1 MDVRL
6 PDGTVLNNVPEGT
19 TQTEIINRL
28 KAGGYDVVKM
38 GLEAPKGESGFL
50 PAAKATIQSTLG
62 GAALLGGK
70 LGLLSPE
77 EAQQKFEAREAEARR
92 IFAPT
97 ENWSDGAFTKFK
109 ELLGGSVPLM
119 VAPIAAAGAAA
130 ALPLTGPAAVAA
142 GLGAA
147 GLASATQ
154 FTMSNLSRQM
164 ETAKS
169 LDEASLGAAAVAA
182 APQALLDVFAFRAYP
197 LIKQLFTSV
206 GKEITEEAAQ
216 NLAKQGITNTVKD
229 YAVTTGK
236 TAGVEGLTESG
247 QSFLERLQAGLNI
260 ADPSARAEYLDSF
273 IGGAVLGGTLAPV
286 GRYIER
292 QRQVEEPL
300 APGQRP
306 GESLE
311 QTAQRLNFDIKQMT
325 APAEK
330 SPFLSSTE
338 LASMAAEENGYG
350 KLVQYAERIKQ
361 EPDSPEKQASLEAA
375 IELRKRVVSEAET
388 RQTPTDKPYPFA
400 EEPEKPIYLTGTGL
414 IDLVNT
420 KETPKDQLVSL
431 LEYISKTKKDPE
443 SPERDQSVEQAR
455 TLYNLLQEEAKSR
468 GFDLP
473 EAFTLRAT
481 DLRAAGIP
489 RTDPV
494 YDQVKDK
501 DLNNPDE
508 ADFVVKTLEAA
519 QKRATPDLY
528 DKLEGV
534 LDSIDRYLESRP
546 GSGFYAQRTYPQ
558 PSGEGVAVAG
568 RRAGQQP
575 PAEGLAPSERG
586 GVAPVTEPAEQ
597 PVSTTKVK
605 PAPLTEERKA
615 EIKALQEERKAKQ
628 EFAEK
633 IRAVGGQNL
642 RARRD
647 NPQLLASAKAGN
659 VTGITNALSR
669 SKNPIVAEVGRKGV
683 PAGVSVEI
691 DPEAGESYLGRD
703 KFTDQWI
710 INYAKNLIAL
720 RESLDNG
727 AEFKPFKLRKVNNE
741 FVEEQAT
748 EPQDISTW
756 LQFNRESLYV
766 PLDTSRAQQLK
777 DIKQKVDDE
786 FTRIGEDVVR
796 NNASA
801 VAVTPGVM
809 GGSYDPQSK
818 KIKLVDYFAKDEGVV
833 AHEVVH
839 AQVYEAV
846 ANPTKAQAPHVKRL
860 QKLFEDVKK
869 VAEEKDLEFYGVT
882 GIQEFIAEGLGN
894 PSFQFFL
901 NTIPYEKQSAWSKF
915 VQTIA
920 DLLGIKNSTALL
932 EVLTVYDQLTPA
944 KAVKKEKPAKK
955 SLAKVAPQVSEA
967 KFKELEAK
975 AAKPSE
981 AKPPEEKVRAPEL
994 QEKIDQLQG
1003 VLSKILAKYGLKD
1016 VKINLEEGM
1025 ADEGSYSGQLIKL
1038 ALDLDNPVRT
1048 LRHEAIHALKELG
1061 FFTPQQWKVLTDR
1074 AQKEWIEK
1082 YLKGQ
1087 KAVVDGKEM
1096 TRYDAYMQLYDGDM
1110 EAIVEESIADAFA
1123 DFSKTQP
1130 PAGMM
1135 RAILNRMQNLF
1146 KAIKQAMKVGG
1157 YDTAEDVFG
1166 AVEKGE
1172 LPAPPSTSVAKGAK
1186 PSLRKWYDEGTPRQQ
1201 DELDNLPKIN
1211 DFNGME
1217 FIPVKGLVDSAN
1229 SNYEDFELAPGVREV
1244 PLAAEFVEANKRLY
1258 AQKSKQEYISF
1269 LAQKISANQKIEPL
1283 IVALE
1288 PDGETWVVE
1297 GQHRVRALSQLG
1309 YKSFPARVVVSMEGD
1324 RKDYELPLLKRE
1336 EPKTDYKKVE
1346 GQLTLFSLRAPKK
1359 LVTQRIPEL
1368 QEAASK
1374 VAAGEMTP
1382 QEYGELA
1389 NSPKF
1394 LGTIAPF
1401 DFIPSPASD
1410 DDAETALDK
1419 AKIARWSR
1427 VAEIDKGFEVGL
1439 RLDIP
1444 AYQNHGVWINSI
1456 HQSGEPVKYAAV
1468 AAITNAEFPDAGNK
1482 ALRVAQGEA
1491 KSPFAVIKGNWK
1503 PVSLPQAVA
1512 QMKRAFQDPAWTQ
1525 VGYNPLRHSYFFDR
1539 STGNPVSTA
1548 DEVIQIGPL
1557 VLAKNAVI
1565 ESPETTLPSGE
1576 RKYKFS
1582 LRAPK
1587 TEQFKKWFDDSKI
1600 VDDKGEPLVVYHGT
1614 KRDFSAFRSKYPDA
1628 LLFFTTNPKFA
1639 SNWIVGFGPKGDLR
1653 EPPPG
1658 TDDEYKNIKKIES
1671 SLYSQYMKPP
1681 EDYDF
1686 DTQAGTDQFDADRAA
1701 LKQALKKATGFSS
1714 SAEFESN
1721 AGNRVMPLFLS
1732 IQNPFD
1738 ATKDFKVIESFLIR
1752 QGMQELVD
1760 RGYHKTGNWLVYE
1773 NKPVIDKLKQ
1783 LGYDGIWI
1791 SEDTNGPQETIAA
1804 FYPEQIKSAIGNVGA
1819 YGQRPITAE
1828 EAKNLG
1834 MTKAE
1839 AEEAQKAGD
1848 IRFSLRAPDTPQFKS
1863 FFGQSKI
1870 VNADGS
1876 PKLMYHGTARDI
1888 TEFRPK
1894 QAGAIFVTDNPKFAD
1909 MFASMSAEW
1918 MAKHADQFVTAEQY
1932 KEGKASAV
1940 KQIKKDYASDPKF
1953 RDLLLKSL
1961 DDEAGD
1967 YRQEALKIL
1976 GKQFKDMMPSGPNI
1990 MPVYIRAENP
2000 FDYENKDH
2008 INALKEVEA
2017 LLRYSDKSI
2026 SDYIGGVQNG
2036 YWEDIESKR
2045 IQDVIKSL
2053 GFDGFYTKEL
2063 DNKNLAVYSPNQIKS
2078 ATGNEGTFDFR
2089 SPDIRKSLRPLPTL
2103 SSDVTDRIKAT
2114 IVPRYRA
2121 GYVERILDAISPKQ
2135 FSKFRK
2141 EFINRYDI
2149 QAKFDREAAR
2159 QIKLMGGKE
2168 QLADAKAEPAALF
2181 ADLGGGL
2188 AAAAM
2193 GVNDRKG
2200 GIPVYVK
2207 KYVVEKDFL
2216 ELSTHNT
2223 KAAADAAAKKVP
2235 GAKVYEQGYTKV
2247 MDKAEGL
2254 LPIFQQLATYAKP
2267 KLGEPDAYSQYQFWA
2282 DVKRTSKYILNP
2294 GTGKYE
2300 EKLFTQDDIK
2310 RANQIEKAFPEFVEI
2325 QKKWIAYN
2333 NGLVD
2338 FMRDTG
2344 VVSEAGAKEMKKHG
2358 DYFPLYRHLGEDDI
2372 QGPRLFTSIANVQGP
2387 KAAKGS
2393 ESEVTDFFE
2402 TIVRNTQSAIQAGIK
2417 NIAARRA
2424 TDQAMRIGEVVK
2436 LNRPQSGP
2444 TVYRVLEDGKETY
2457 YQTRDPM
2464 FIESLKSLYQPD
2476 IPFIGL
2482 LSTPARIL
2490 RNLVTKDP
2498 AFQLANMMR
2507 DSLSAYVASGFK
2519 FTPIVA
2525 TLKQYAKAIADKSP
2539 EMREL
2544 RSAGVIGGYDYS
2556 QGVETSA
2563 RKLEAEIRKAA
2574 KARTTMEKLTSPAT
2588 SLWGALE
2595 KSSEASDSATRQEIY
2610 KKVLEQTGNEA
2621 EALYQALEIM
2631 NFNRKGRSPIIRI
2644 LTAAVPF
2651 MNARI
2656 QGLDVLY
2663 RSGMRP
2669 ISGDATEAE
2678 KKRMNTF
2685 WVRGM
2690 TLMALSGMYWLLTH
2704 DDEEYKAQEQETR
2717 DNYWLFPSAG
2727 VKIPIPFEI
2736 GVMFKVIPERILE
2749 YAFGS
2754 DTGKDFLKSME
2765 RQVVS
2770 TFAFNLIPQTFLP
2783 AYEVKTNYSFF
2794 TQRPVISP
2802 GMENI
2807 SPEYQVGPNTSKVS
2821 GAIGQALNISPIKLD
2836 YLIQGYTGTMG
2847 MYAVN
2852 LFDAFFSMNDEAP
2865 KASRRLE
2872 QMPVLR
2878 RFMVDPEARGSI
2890 SAYYD
2895 LKNSVDE
2902 VVRTSNFLQRSM
2914 DFENY
2919 GKYMQENVQMLA
2931 VKDYINDLE
2940 KTMKE
2945 YREMKNLVRISNMDA
2960 DSKRDTLSNIGK
2972 LEQQLTKNIQ
2982 TLKKQIAS
2990 Q

>member
-1 MDVRL
+1 MAL
-6 PDGTVLNNVPEGT
+6 YAELFDGT
-19 TQTEIINRL
+19 RL
-28 KAGGYDVVKM
+28 EFPDNTDPAVIDRVAREETAKRQ
-38 GLEAPKGESGFL
+38 PKGESGFL

-119 VAPIAAAGAAA
+119 VAPLAAAGAAA

-216 NLAKQGITNTVKD
+216 NLAKQGITNTIKD

-273 IGGAVLGGTLAPV
+273 IGGAVLGGALAPV

-292 QRQVEEPL
+292 QKQVEEPL

-375 IELRKRVVSEAET
+375 IELRKRVVSEAEA

-443 SPERDQSVEQAR
+443 SPERDQSIEQAR

-473 EAFTLRAT
+473 EAFTLRAA

-501 DLNNPDE
+501 DLNKPDE

-568 RRAGQQP
+568 RRAGEQP

-586 GVAPVTEPAEQ
+586 GVAPVTEPVEQ
-597 PVSTTKVK
+597 PVPTTKVK
-605 PAPLTEERKA
+605 PAPLKVAKPVPVPKPAPSTELIPTTVAPTAPVATTALSEQRALVPLNLSNMSLEQLEKAREDADTNNLKLDLAAIRKYLGEDAAKKYEGLSRRARESWWDKNATTELENESSVFRGVDETLIDEYIQAFNNFDTTSPKDLGRSIALLVRDIDKPNFIGSPSYVTLRNAVTYAKQQGWKEEEVTGAMRQRASEWAGADAKELFKNLFATTKKIANEPIVIDVEARVVEETTAPQIALLPQPDVATLEKHYGSKSNTAEFLQKVKNDVVLFATKGSNAVAAAIRSIIKKIHAGVLSVALIFNPGSINFPESYVVVPKVPAAATEVVETPSKQTVIELATVPDNVEGMSDAAKQAYETLIPSLKDKIGDKLIVIADKPGARVFVFKPDGTLVTQNKALFGAAKGDLYKGNVDVPANRVTPAGLFGLKLIDAAKGGSAKVTAGEYDFGKVFALNDPEAVITIMHSVWLKDADASRRKA
-615 EIKALQEERKAKQ
+615 ALANQNITDSRYSYGCINVDRDTYKFLLDNYESQMDGAKLFVVPDNQEQVK
-628 EFAEK
+628 EFLAGK
-633 IRAVGGQNL
+633 ISQNL
-642 RARRD
+642 GG
-647 NPQLLASAKAGN
+647 AKAGEGPDRL
-659 VTGITNALSR
+659 V
-669 SKNPIVAEVGRKGV
+669 
-683 PAGVSVEI
+683 
-691 DPEAGESYLGRD
+691 
-703 KFTDQWI
+703 
-710 INYAKNLIAL
+710 
-720 RESLDNG
+720 RES
-727 AEFKPFKLRKVNNE
+727 V
-741 FVEEQAT
+741 
-748 EPQDISTW
+748 
-756 LQFNRESLYV
+756 
-766 PLDTSRAQQLK
+766 
-777 DIKQKVDDE
+777 
-786 FTRIGEDVVR
+786 
-796 NNASA
+796 
-801 VAVTPGVM
+801 
-809 GGSYDPQSK
+809 
-818 KIKLVDYFAKDEGVV
+818 
-833 AHEVVH
+833 
-839 AQVYEAV
+839 
-846 ANPTKAQAPHVKRL
+846 
-860 QKLFEDVKK
+860 
-869 VAEEKDLEFYGVT
+869 
-882 GIQEFIAEGLGN
+882 
-894 PSFQFFL
+894 
-901 NTIPYEKQSAWSKF
+901 
-915 VQTIA
+915 
-920 DLLGIKNSTALL
+920 
-932 EVLTVYDQLTPA
+932 
-944 KAVKKEKPAKK
+944 KK

-967 KFKELEAK
+967 KFKQLEKQAK
-975 AAKPSE
+975 TAKEPEAKPSE
-981 AKPPEEKVRAPEL
+981 ARAPEL

-1146 KAIKQAMKVGG
+1146 KAIKQAMNVGG

-1172 LPAPPSTSVAKGAK
+1172 LPAPPSAPVAKGAK

-1201 DELDNLPKIN
+1201 DELDNLPEIN

-1217 FIPVKGLVDSAN
+1217 FIPVKGLVNSAN
-1229 SNYEDFELAPGVREV
+1229 STYEDFELAPGVREV
-1244 PLAAEFVEANKRLY
+1244 PLETEFVEANKRLY
-1258 AQKSKQEYISF
+1258 AQKSEQEYISS

-1288 PDGETWVVE
+1288 PDGETWVLE
-1297 GQHRVRALSQLG
+1297 GQHRIRALSQLG

-1346 GQLTLFSLRAPKK
+1346 GQLTLFSLRAPK
-1359 LVTQRIPEL
+1359 
-1368 QEAASK
+1368 
-1374 VAAGEMTP
+1374 
-1382 QEYGELA
+1382 
-1389 NSPKF
+1389 
-1394 LGTIAPF
+1394 
-1401 DFIPSPASD
+1401 
-1410 DDAETALDK
+1410 
-1419 AKIARWSR
+1419 
-1427 VAEIDKGFEVGL
+1427 
-1439 RLDIP
+1439 
-1444 AYQNHGVWINSI
+1444 
-1456 HQSGEPVKYAAV
+1456 
-1468 AAITNAEFPDAGNK
+1468 
-1482 ALRVAQGEA
+1482 
-1491 KSPFAVIKGNWK
+1491 
-1503 PVSLPQAVA
+1503 
-1512 QMKRAFQDPAWTQ
+1512 
-1525 VGYNPLRHSYFFDR
+1525 
-1539 STGNPVSTA
+1539 
-1548 DEVIQIGPL
+1548 
-1557 VLAKNAVI
+1557 
-1565 ESPETTLPSGE
+1565 
-1576 RKYKFS
+1576 
-1582 LRAPK
+1582 
-1587 TEQFKKWFDDSKI
+1587 TEQFKKWFGDSKI
-1600 VDDKGEPLVVYHGT
+1600 TDDNGEPLVVYHGT
-1614 KRDFSAFRSKYPDA
+1614 KADITAFDTDAEELRGTTTELDILSPMGSHFSKDPQVANNFAKQTGSAVYPVFLRILNPKVYKKEQDLRDELIQQSLNNRDVNDVLENPDA
-1628 LLFFTTNPKFA
+1628 YLNYA
-1639 SNWIVGFGPKGDLR
+1639 EGDL
-1653 EPPPG
+1653 
-1658 TDDEYKNIKKIES
+1658 K
-1671 SLYSQYMKPP
+1671 Q
-1681 EDYDF
+1681 
-1686 DTQAGTDQFDADRAA
+1686 DADPEVRYNLYDGDPKYRQIVNQAA
-1701 LKQALKKATGFSS
+1701 LNNLRDTADPEAVAGFLKDMAYAWK
-1714 SAEFESN
+1714 SA
-1721 AGNRVMPLFLS
+1721 
-1732 IQNPFD
+1732 NPSVD
-1738 ATKDFKVIESFLIR
+1738 GVI
-1752 QGMQELVD
+1752 
-1760 RGYHKTGNWLVYE
+1760 YE
-1773 NKPVIDKLKQ
+1773 NGAANEVRGAKSPTS
-1783 LGYDGIWI
+1783 Y
-1791 SEDTNGPQETIAA
+1791 IA
-1804 FYPEQIKSAIGNVGA
+1804 
-1819 YGQRPITAE
+1819 
-1828 EAKNLG
+1828 
-1834 MTKAE
+1834 
-1839 AEEAQKAGD
+1839 
-1848 IRFSLRAPDTPQFKS
+1848 
-1863 FFGQSKI
+1863 
-1870 VNADGS
+1870 
-1876 PKLMYHGTARDI
+1876 
-1888 TEFRPK
+1888 
-1894 QAGAIFVTDNPKFAD
+1894 FA
-1909 MFASMSAEW
+1909 
-1918 MAKHADQFVTAEQY
+1918 
-1932 KEGKASAV
+1932 
-1940 KQIKKDYASDPKF
+1940 
-1953 RDLLLKSL
+1953 
-1961 DDEAGD
+1961 
-1967 YRQEALKIL
+1967 
-1976 GKQFKDMMPSGPNI
+1976 
-1990 MPVYIRAENP
+1990 
-2000 FDYENKDH
+2000 
-2008 INALKEVEA
+2008 
-2017 LLRYSDKSI
+2017 
-2026 SDYIGGVQNG
+2026 
-2036 YWEDIESKR
+2036 
-2045 IQDVIKSL
+2045 
-2053 GFDGFYTKEL
+2053 
-2063 DNKNLAVYSPNQIKS
+2063 PNQIKS
-2078 ATGNEGTFDFR
+2078 TTGNYGEYGLE
-2089 SPDIRKSLRPLPTL
+2089 SADIRKSLRPLPTL
-2103 SSDVTDRIKAT
+2103 SSDVTDRVKAT

>member
-1 MDVRL
+1 
-6 PDGTVLNNVPEGT
+6 
-19 TQTEIINRL
+19 
-28 KAGGYDVVKM
+28 
-38 GLEAPKGESGFL
+38 
-50 PAAKATIQSTLG
+50 
-62 GAALLGGK
+62 
-70 LGLLSPE
+70 
-77 EAQQKFEAREAEARR
+77 
-92 IFAPT
+92 
-97 ENWSDGAFTKFK
+97 
-109 ELLGGSVPLM
+109 
-119 VAPIAAAGAAA
+119 
-130 ALPLTGPAAVAA
+130 
-142 GLGAA
+142 
-147 GLASATQ
+147 
-154 FTMSNLSRQM
+154 
-164 ETAKS
+164 
-169 LDEASLGAAAVAA
+169 
-182 APQALLDVFAFRAYP
+182 
-197 LIKQLFTSV
+197 
-206 GKEITEEAAQ
+206 
-216 NLAKQGITNTVKD
+216 
-229 YAVTTGK
+229 
-236 TAGVEGLTESG
+236 
-247 QSFLERLQAGLNI
+247 
-260 ADPSARAEYLDSF
+260 
-273 IGGAVLGGTLAPV
+273 
-286 GRYIER
+286 
-292 QRQVEEPL
+292 
-300 APGQRP
+300 
-306 GESLE
+306 
-311 QTAQRLNFDIKQMT
+311 
-325 APAEK
+325 
-330 SPFLSSTE
+330 
-338 LASMAAEENGYG
+338 
-350 KLVQYAERIKQ
+350 
-361 EPDSPEKQASLEAA
+361 
-375 IELRKRVVSEAET
+375 
-388 RQTPTDKPYPFA
+388 
-400 EEPEKPIYLTGTGL
+400 
-414 IDLVNT
+414 
-420 KETPKDQLVSL
+420 
-431 LEYISKTKKDPE
+431 
-443 SPERDQSVEQAR
+443 
-455 TLYNLLQEEAKSR
+455 
-468 GFDLP
+468 
-473 EAFTLRAT
+473 
-481 DLRAAGIP
+481 
-489 RTDPV
+489 
-494 YDQVKDK
+494 
-501 DLNNPDE
+501 
-508 ADFVVKTLEAA
+508 
-519 QKRATPDLY
+519 
-528 DKLEGV
+528 
-534 LDSIDRYLESRP
+534 
-546 GSGFYAQRTYPQ
+546 
-558 PSGEGVAVAG
+558 
-568 RRAGQQP
+568 
-575 PAEGLAPSERG
+575 
-586 GVAPVTEPAEQ
+586 VAPVTEPAEQ

-633 IRAVGGQNL
+633 IRAVGGENL

-659 VTGITNALSR
+659 VTGIANALSR

-703 KFTDQWI
+703 LFLDQWRS
-710 INYAKNLIAL
+710 NYAKNLLAL
-720 RESLDNG
+720 RDSLDNG
-727 AEFKPFKLRKVNNE
+727 AEFKPFTFKEVNNKI
-741 FVEEQAT
+741 VEVQET
-748 EPQDISTW
+748 EPRDISVW
-756 LQFNRESLYV
+756 LALNLKDLYV
-766 PLDTSRAQQLK
+766 RSYQTEAQQLK
-777 DIKQKVDDE
+777 EIKQKVDAE
-786 FTRIGEDVVR
+786 FDRIGEDVIK

-801 VAVTPGVM
+801 VIVTVGVP
-809 GGSYDPQSK
+809 GGSYDPKSK

-839 AQVYEAV
+839 AQVYEAI

-869 VAEEKDLEFYGVT
+869 IAEEKDLEFYGVT

-932 EVLTVYDQLTPA
+932 EVLTVYDQLTPPA
-944 KAVKKEKPAKK
+944 KAGKKEKPASLTVAKPAQPDFSNMSLEELEKAREDADKNNLQLDLAAIRKYLGEDAAKKYEGLSRRARENWWDKNATTELENESSVFRGVDEALIDEYIQAFNNFDTTSPKDLGRSIALLVRDIDKPNFIGSPSYVTLRNAVTYAKQQGWKEEEVTGAMRQRASEWAGADAKELFKNLFAEGKKPAKEGEKLAAEPKKLKGKK

-1146 KAIKQAMKVGG
+1146 KAIKQAMNVGG

-1172 LPAPPSTSVAKGAK
+1172 LLAPPSTSVAKGAK

-1427 VAEIDKGFEVGL
+1427 VAEIDKGSEVGL

-1503 PVSLPQAVA
+1503 PVSLLQAVA

-1894 QAGAIFVTDNPKFAD
+1894 QAGAIFVTDNPKFAET
-1909 MFASMSAEW
+1909 FASMSAEW
-1918 MAKHADQFVTAEQY
+1918 MAKHADQFVTAEQL
-1932 KEGKASAV
+1932 KEGKARAV
-1940 KQIKKDYASDPKF
+1940 EQIKKDYKADPKL
-1953 RDLLLKSL
+1953 RDKIIDGLDNEESL
-1961 DDEAGD
+1961 
-1967 YRQEALKIL
+1967 YRSDALEIL
-1976 GKQFKDMMPSGPNI
+1976 GKQFKDMLPSGPNI

-2008 INALKEVEA
+2008 INAIKEAEA
-2017 LLRYSDKSI
+2017 LLRYTPDSI
-2026 SDYIGGVQNG
+2026 SDKLGAVERGS
-2036 YWEDIESKR
+2036 WEAIESKS

-2053 GFDGFYTKEL
+2053 GFDGFYTKEVGQ
-2063 DNKNLAVYSPNQIKS
+2063 KNLAVYSPNQIKS

-2103 SSDVTDRIKAT
+2103 SSDVTDRVKAT
-2114 IVPRYRA
+2114 VVPRYRA

-2141 EFINRYDI
+2141 EFINRYDVL
-2149 QAKFDREAAR
+2149 ARFDREAAK

-2168 QLADAKAEPAALF
+2168 QLADAKAESAALF

-2188 AAAAM
+2188 AASAM

-2267 KLGEPDAYSQYQFWA
+2267 KPGEPDAYSQYQFWA

-2310 RANQIEKAFPEFVEI
+2310 RANQIEKAFPEFVNI

-2436 LNRPQSGP
+2436 LNRPQTGP

-2574 KARTTMEKLTSPAT
+2574 KARTTMEKIASPAT

-2669 ISGDATEAE
+2669 LSGDATEAE

-2749 YAFGS
+2749 YSFGS

-2783 AYEVKTNYSFF
+2783 YYEVKTNYSFF
-2794 TQRPVISP
+2794 TQRPIITP

-2807 SPEYQVGPNTSKVS
+2807 SPEYQVGPNTSKVA
-2821 GAIGQALNISPIKLD
+2821 GAMGQALNISPIKLD

-2847 MYAVN
+2847 MYVVN
-2852 LFDAFFSMNDEAP
+2852 LLDAFFDMNSEAP

-2982 TLKKQIAS
+2982 MLKKQIAS

>member
-1 MDVRL
+1 L
-6 PDGTVLNNVPEGT
+6 L
-19 TQTEIINRL
+19 
-28 KAGGYDVVKM
+28 
-38 GLEAPKGESGFL
+38 GE
-50 PAAKATIQSTLG
+50 
-62 GAALLGGK
+62 AALLGGK

-77 EAQQKFEAREAEARR
+77 EAQKKFEAREAEARR

-97 ENWSDGAFTKFK
+97 ESWSDGAFTKFK
-109 ELLGGSVPLM
+109 ELLGGSLPYM
-119 VAPIAAAGAAA
+119 AAPIAAAGAVAA
-130 ALPLTGPAAVAA
+130 APVTGPAAIAA

-147 GLASATQ
+147 GLTSAAQ
-154 FTMSNLSRQM
+154 FTGSNLARQL
-164 ETAKS
+164 ETGKS
-169 LDEASLGAAAVAA
+169 LDEASLGAAAAA
-182 APQALLDVFAFRAYP
+182 AVPQAALDVVAFRAVP
-197 LIKQLFTSV
+197 LIRQLFTSV

-216 NLAKQGITNTVKD
+216 NLAKQGITNTIKD

-292 QRQVEEPL
+292 QKQVEEPL

-325 APAEK
+325 AQPEK
-330 SPFLSSTE
+330 EGILTNTE
-338 LASMAAEENGYG
+338 LAEMAAQPNGYG
-350 KLVQYAERIKQ
+350 QL
-361 EPDSPEKQASLEAA
+361 
-375 IELRKRVVSEAET
+375 IEYRE
-388 RQTPTDKPYPFA
+388 
-400 EEPEKPIYLTGTGL
+400 
-414 IDLVNT
+414 
-420 KETPKDQLVSL
+420 QLKGMPS
-431 LEYISKTKKDPE
+431 
-443 SPERDQSVEQAR
+443 SPERTEAFNAIQAFTRELESRESVAAVQAR
-455 TLYNLLQEEAKSR
+455 APGITEEEYLAQRPGPAVAEVKEEPPQFKDANQL
-468 GFDLP
+468 FDLVRTSSGPREALVNLATYIDEIKLLPPTNERDQALNLTRRFYDFVQTEEMGRKIP
-473 EAFTLRAT
+473 ERAPFVI
-481 DLRAAGIP
+481 RAADLNASGI
-489 RTDPV
+489 TSNDPIF
-494 YDQVKDK
+494 QTLKNK

-508 ADFVVKTLEAA
+508 ADVVVRE
-519 QKRATPDLY
+519 
-528 DKLEGV
+528 
-534 LDSIDRYLESRP
+534 LESALKRDDITPGKKTKISDLLENIEGYLSTIP

-568 RRAGQQP
+568 RRAGEQP

-597 PVSTTKVK
+597 PVSTEKVK
-605 PAPLTEERKA
+605 PAPLATVKPAQPDFSNMSLEELEKAREDADKNNLQLDLAAIRKYLGEDAAKKYEGLSRRARESWWDKNATTELENESSVFRGVD
-615 EIKALQEERKAKQ
+615 EALIDEYIQAFNNFDTTSPKDLGRSVALLVRDIDKPNFIGSPSYVTLRNAVTYAKQ
-628 EFAEK
+628 QGWKEEEVTGAMRQRASEWAGADAKELFKNLFAE
-633 IRAVGGQNL
+633 
-642 RARRD
+642 
-647 NPQLLASAKAGN
+647 AK
-659 VTGITNALSR
+659 
-669 SKNPIVAEVGRKGV
+669 K
-683 PAGVSVEI
+683 
-691 DPEAGESYLGRD
+691 
-703 KFTDQWI
+703 
-710 INYAKNLIAL
+710 
-720 RESLDNG
+720 
-727 AEFKPFKLRKVNNE
+727 
-741 FVEEQAT
+741 
-748 EPQDISTW
+748 
-756 LQFNRESLYV
+756 
-766 PLDTSRAQQLK
+766 
-777 DIKQKVDDE
+777 
-786 FTRIGEDVVR
+786 
-796 NNASA
+796 
-801 VAVTPGVM
+801 
-809 GGSYDPQSK
+809 
-818 KIKLVDYFAKDEGVV
+818 
-833 AHEVVH
+833 
-839 AQVYEAV
+839 
-846 ANPTKAQAPHVKRL
+846 
-860 QKLFEDVKK
+860 
-869 VAEEKDLEFYGVT
+869 
-882 GIQEFIAEGLGN
+882 
-894 PSFQFFL
+894 
-901 NTIPYEKQSAWSKF
+901 
-915 VQTIA
+915 
-920 DLLGIKNSTALL
+920 
-932 EVLTVYDQLTPA
+932 PA
-944 KAVKKEKPAKK
+944 KEGEKLAAEPKKLKGKK

-1003 VLSKILAKYGLKD
+1003 VLNKILAKYGLKD
-1016 VKINLEEGM
+1016 VKVNLEEGM

-1074 AQKEWIEK
+1074 AQKEWIDR

-1096 TRYDAYMQLYDGDM
+1096 TRYDAYMKLYDGDM

-1123 DFSKTQP
+1123 DFTKAPP

-1135 RAILNRMQNLF
+1135 KAILNRMQNLF

-1172 LPAPPSTSVAKGAK
+1172 LPAPPSVAKA
-1186 PSLRKWYDEGTPRQQ
+1186 
-1201 DELDNLPKIN
+1201 
-1211 DFNGME
+1211 
-1217 FIPVKGLVDSAN
+1217 
-1229 SNYEDFELAPGVREV
+1229 AP
-1244 PLAAEFVEANKRLY
+1244 
-1258 AQKSKQEYISF
+1258 
-1269 LAQKISANQKIEPL
+1269 
-1283 IVALE
+1283 
-1288 PDGETWVVE
+1288 
-1297 GQHRVRALSQLG
+1297 
-1309 YKSFPARVVVSMEGD
+1309 
-1324 RKDYELPLLKRE
+1324 
-1336 EPKTDYKKVE
+1336 
-1346 GQLTLFSLRAPKK
+1346 
-1359 LVTQRIPEL
+1359 
-1368 QEAASK
+1368 
-1374 VAAGEMTP
+1374 
-1382 QEYGELA
+1382 
-1389 NSPKF
+1389 
-1394 LGTIAPF
+1394 
-1401 DFIPSPASD
+1401 
-1410 DDAETALDK
+1410 
-1419 AKIARWSR
+1419 
-1427 VAEIDKGFEVGL
+1427 
-1439 RLDIP
+1439 
-1444 AYQNHGVWINSI
+1444 
-1456 HQSGEPVKYAAV
+1456 
-1468 AAITNAEFPDAGNK
+1468 
-1482 ALRVAQGEA
+1482 
-1491 KSPFAVIKGNWK
+1491 
-1503 PVSLPQAVA
+1503 
-1512 QMKRAFQDPAWTQ
+1512 
-1525 VGYNPLRHSYFFDR
+1525 
-1539 STGNPVSTA
+1539 
-1548 DEVIQIGPL
+1548 
-1557 VLAKNAVI
+1557 
-1565 ESPETTLPSGE
+1565 
-1576 RKYKFS
+1576 
-1582 LRAPK
+1582 
-1587 TEQFKKWFDDSKI
+1587 
-1600 VDDKGEPLVVYHGT
+1600 
-1614 KRDFSAFRSKYPDA
+1614 
-1628 LLFFTTNPKFA
+1628 
-1639 SNWIVGFGPKGDLR
+1639 
-1653 EPPPG
+1653 
-1658 TDDEYKNIKKIES
+1658 
-1671 SLYSQYMKPP
+1671 
-1681 EDYDF
+1681 
-1686 DTQAGTDQFDADRAA
+1686 
-1701 LKQALKKATGFSS
+1701 
-1714 SAEFESN
+1714 
-1721 AGNRVMPLFLS
+1721 
-1732 IQNPFD
+1732 
-1738 ATKDFKVIESFLIR
+1738 
-1752 QGMQELVD
+1752 
-1760 RGYHKTGNWLVYE
+1760 
-1773 NKPVIDKLKQ
+1773 
-1783 LGYDGIWI
+1783 
-1791 SEDTNGPQETIAA
+1791 
-1804 FYPEQIKSAIGNVGA
+1804 
-1819 YGQRPITAE
+1819 AE
-1828 EAKNLG
+1828 EG
-1834 MTKAE
+1834 EKA
-1839 AEEAQKAGD
+1839 
-1848 IRFSLRAPDTPQFKS
+1848 SLRAPDTPQFKA

-1894 QAGAIFVTDNPKFAD
+1894 QAGAIFVTDNPKFAET
-1909 MFASMSAEW
+1909 FASMSAEW
-1918 MAKHADQFVTAEQY
+1918 MAKHAYQFVTAEQF
-1932 KEGKASAV
+1932 KEGKARAAE
-1940 KQIKKDYASDPKF
+1940 QIKKDYKADPKL
-1953 RDLLLKSL
+1953 RDKIIDGLDNEESL
-1961 DDEAGD
+1961 
-1967 YRQEALKIL
+1967 YRSDALEIL
-1976 GKQFKDMMPSGPNI
+1976 GKQFKDMLPSGPNI

-2008 INALKEVEA
+2008 INAIKEVEA
-2017 LLRYSDKSI
+2017 LLRYTPDSI
-2026 SDYIGGVQNG
+2026 SDKLGAVERGS
-2036 YWEDIESKR
+2036 WEAIESKS

-2053 GFDGFYTKEL
+2053 GFDGFYTKEVGQ
-2063 DNKNLAVYSPNQIKS
+2063 KNLAVYSPNQIKS

-2121 GYVERILDAISPKQ
+2121 GYVERILEAISPKQ

-2141 EFINRYDI
+2141 EFINRYDVL
-2149 QAKFDREAAR
+2149 ARFDREAAK

-2168 QLADAKAEPAALF
+2168 QLADARAESAALF

-2188 AAAAM
+2188 AASAM

-2282 DVKRTSKYILNP
+2282 DVKRTSKFILNP

-2417 NIAARRA
+2417 NVAARRA

-2436 LNRPQSGP
+2436 LDRPQSGP

-2574 KARTTMEKLTSPAT
+2574 KARTTMEKLVSPAT

-2669 ISGDATEAE
+2669 LSGDATEAE

-2690 TLMALSGMYWLLTH
+2690 MLMALSSMYWLLTH

-2754 DTGKDFLKSME
+2754 DTGKDFLKSMS
-2765 RQVVS
+2765 RQFMS
-2770 TFAFNLIPQTFLP
+2770 TFAFNPIPQTFLP
-2783 AYEVKTNYSFF
+2783 AVEVTTNYSFF

-2852 LFDAFFSMNDEAP
+2852 LFDAFFDMNSEAP
-2865 KASRRLE
+2865 KASKRLE

-2972 LEQQLTKNIQ
+2972 LEQQLTNNIQ
-2982 TLKKQIAS
+2982 MLKKQIAS

>member
-1 MDVRL
+1 
-6 PDGTVLNNVPEGT
+6 
-19 TQTEIINRL
+19 
-28 KAGGYDVVKM
+28 
-38 GLEAPKGESGFL
+38 
-50 PAAKATIQSTLG
+50 
-62 GAALLGGK
+62 
-70 LGLLSPE
+70 
-77 EAQQKFEAREAEARR
+77 
-92 IFAPT
+92 
-97 ENWSDGAFTKFK
+97 
-109 ELLGGSVPLM
+109 
-119 VAPIAAAGAAA
+119 
-130 ALPLTGPAAVAA
+130 
-142 GLGAA
+142 
-147 GLASATQ
+147 
-154 FTMSNLSRQM
+154 
-164 ETAKS
+164 
-169 LDEASLGAAAVAA
+169 
-182 APQALLDVFAFRAYP
+182 
-197 LIKQLFTSV
+197 
-206 GKEITEEAAQ
+206 
-216 NLAKQGITNTVKD
+216 
-229 YAVTTGK
+229 
-236 TAGVEGLTESG
+236 
-247 QSFLERLQAGLNI
+247 
-260 ADPSARAEYLDSF
+260 
-273 IGGAVLGGTLAPV
+273 
-286 GRYIER
+286 
-292 QRQVEEPL
+292 
-300 APGQRP
+300 
-306 GESLE
+306 
-311 QTAQRLNFDIKQMT
+311 
-325 APAEK
+325 
-330 SPFLSSTE
+330 
-338 LASMAAEENGYG
+338 
-350 KLVQYAERIKQ
+350 
-361 EPDSPEKQASLEAA
+361 
-375 IELRKRVVSEAET
+375 
-388 RQTPTDKPYPFA
+388 
-400 EEPEKPIYLTGTGL
+400 
-414 IDLVNT
+414 
-420 KETPKDQLVSL
+420 
-431 LEYISKTKKDPE
+431 
-443 SPERDQSVEQAR
+443 
-455 TLYNLLQEEAKSR
+455 
-468 GFDLP
+468 
-473 EAFTLRAT
+473 
-481 DLRAAGIP
+481 
-489 RTDPV
+489 
-494 YDQVKDK
+494 
-501 DLNNPDE
+501 
-508 ADFVVKTLEAA
+508 
-519 QKRATPDLY
+519 
-528 DKLEGV
+528 
-534 LDSIDRYLESRP
+534 
-546 GSGFYAQRTYPQ
+546 
-558 PSGEGVAVAG
+558 
-568 RRAGQQP
+568 
-575 PAEGLAPSERG
+575 
-586 GVAPVTEPAEQ
+586 
-597 PVSTTKVK
+597 
-605 PAPLTEERKA
+605 
-615 EIKALQEERKAKQ
+615 
-628 EFAEK
+628 
-633 IRAVGGQNL
+633 
-642 RARRD
+642 
-647 NPQLLASAKAGN
+647 
-659 VTGITNALSR
+659 
-669 SKNPIVAEVGRKGV
+669 
-683 PAGVSVEI
+683 
-691 DPEAGESYLGRD
+691 
-703 KFTDQWI
+703 
-710 INYAKNLIAL
+710 
-720 RESLDNG
+720 
-727 AEFKPFKLRKVNNE
+727 
-741 FVEEQAT
+741 
-748 EPQDISTW
+748 
-756 LQFNRESLYV
+756 
-766 PLDTSRAQQLK
+766 
-777 DIKQKVDDE
+777 
-786 FTRIGEDVVR
+786 
-796 NNASA
+796 
-801 VAVTPGVM
+801 
-809 GGSYDPQSK
+809 
-818 KIKLVDYFAKDEGVV
+818 
-833 AHEVVH
+833 
-839 AQVYEAV
+839 
-846 ANPTKAQAPHVKRL
+846 
-860 QKLFEDVKK
+860 
-869 VAEEKDLEFYGVT
+869 
-882 GIQEFIAEGLGN
+882 
-894 PSFQFFL
+894 
-901 NTIPYEKQSAWSKF
+901 
-915 VQTIA
+915 
-920 DLLGIKNSTALL
+920 
-932 EVLTVYDQLTPA
+932 
-944 KAVKKEKPAKK
+944 
-955 SLAKVAPQVSEA
+955 
-967 KFKELEAK
+967 
-975 AAKPSE
+975 
-981 AKPPEEKVRAPEL
+981 
-994 QEKIDQLQG
+994 
-1003 VLSKILAKYGLKD
+1003 
-1016 VKINLEEGM
+1016 
-1025 ADEGSYSGQLIKL
+1025 
-1038 ALDLDNPVRT
+1038 
-1048 LRHEAIHALKELG
+1048 
-1061 FFTPQQWKVLTDR
+1061 
-1074 AQKEWIEK
+1074 
-1082 YLKGQ
+1082 
-1087 KAVVDGKEM
+1087 
-1096 TRYDAYMQLYDGDM
+1096 
-1110 EAIVEESIADAFA
+1110 
-1123 DFSKTQP
+1123 
-1130 PAGMM
+1130 
-1135 RAILNRMQNLF
+1135 
-1146 KAIKQAMKVGG
+1146 
-1157 YDTAEDVFG
+1157 
-1166 AVEKGE
+1166 
-1172 LPAPPSTSVAKGAK
+1172 
-1186 PSLRKWYDEGTPRQQ
+1186 
-1201 DELDNLPKIN
+1201 
-1211 DFNGME
+1211 
-1217 FIPVKGLVDSAN
+1217 
-1229 SNYEDFELAPGVREV
+1229 
-1244 PLAAEFVEANKRLY
+1244 
-1258 AQKSKQEYISF
+1258 
-1269 LAQKISANQKIEPL
+1269 
-1283 IVALE
+1283 
-1288 PDGETWVVE
+1288 
-1297 GQHRVRALSQLG
+1297 
-1309 YKSFPARVVVSMEGD
+1309 MEGD

-1346 GQLTLFSLRAPKK
+1346 GQLTLFSLRAPK
-1359 LVTQRIPEL
+1359 
-1368 QEAASK
+1368 
-1374 VAAGEMTP
+1374 
-1382 QEYGELA
+1382 
-1389 NSPKF
+1389 
-1394 LGTIAPF
+1394 
-1401 DFIPSPASD
+1401 
-1410 DDAETALDK
+1410 
-1419 AKIARWSR
+1419 
-1427 VAEIDKGFEVGL
+1427 
-1439 RLDIP
+1439 
-1444 AYQNHGVWINSI
+1444 
-1456 HQSGEPVKYAAV
+1456 
-1468 AAITNAEFPDAGNK
+1468 
-1482 ALRVAQGEA
+1482 
-1491 KSPFAVIKGNWK
+1491 
-1503 PVSLPQAVA
+1503 
-1512 QMKRAFQDPAWTQ
+1512 
-1525 VGYNPLRHSYFFDR
+1525 
-1539 STGNPVSTA
+1539 
-1548 DEVIQIGPL
+1548 
-1557 VLAKNAVI
+1557 
-1565 ESPETTLPSGE
+1565 
-1576 RKYKFS
+1576 
-1582 LRAPK
+1582 
-1587 TEQFKKWFDDSKI
+1587 TEEFKKWFGDSKI
-1600 VDDKGEPLVVYHGT
+1600 TDDNGEPLVVYHGT

-1848 IRFSLRAPDTPQFKS
+1848 IRFSLRAPKTEEFKKW
-1863 FFGQSKI
+1863 FGDSKI
-1870 VNADGS
+1870 VDDKGE
-1876 PKLMYHGTARDI
+1876 PLVVYHGTKADI
-1888 TEFRPK
+1888 TAFDTDAEELRGTTTELDVLSPMGSHFSKDPQVANNFAK
-1894 QAGAIFVTDNPKFAD
+1894 QTGSAVYPVFLRILNPKVYKKEQDLRDELIQQSLNNQDVNDVLENPDAYLNYAEGDLKQDAD
-1909 MFASMSAEW
+1909 PEVRYNLY
-1918 MAKHADQFVTAEQY
+1918 D
-1932 KEGKASAV
+1932 G
-1940 KQIKKDYASDPKF
+1940 DPK
-1953 RDLLLKSL
+1953 
-1961 DDEAGD
+1961 
-1967 YRQEALKIL
+1967 YRQIVNQAALNNLRDTADPEAVAGFL
-1976 GKQFKDMMPSGPNI
+1976 KDMAYAWKSANPSVDGVI
-1990 MPVYIRAENP
+1990 
-2000 FDYENKDH
+2000 YENGAA
-2008 INALKEVEA
+2008 NEVRGA
-2017 LLRYSDKSI
+2017 KSPT
-2026 SDYIGGVQNG
+2026 SYIA
-2036 YWEDIESKR
+2036 
-2045 IQDVIKSL
+2045 
-2053 GFDGFYTKEL
+2053 F
-2063 DNKNLAVYSPNQIKS
+2063 APNQIKS
-2078 ATGNEGTFDFR
+2078 TTGNYGEYGLE
-2089 SPDIRKSLRPLPTL
+2089 SADIRKSLRPLPTL
-2103 SSDVTDRIKAT
+2103 SSDVTDRVKAT

>member
-1 MDVRL
+1 MSLEELEKAREDADKNNLQLDLAAIRKYLGEDAAKKYEGLSRRARESWWDQNATTELENESSVFRGVDEALIDEYIQAFNNFDTTSPKDLGRSIALLVRDIDKPNFIGSPSYVTL
-6 PDGTVLNNVPEGT
+6 RNAVSYAKQKGWKEEEVTGAMRQRASEW
-19 TQTEIINRL
+19 
-28 KAGGYDVVKM
+28 AGADAKE
-38 GLEAPKGESGFL
+38 LFKNLFAEAKK
-50 PAAKATIQSTLG
+50 PAAKGEKLAAEPKKLTGKERPTQ
-62 GAALLGGK
+62 AALKETKAAQPKPAKQRELPAKFREPKTTAEREENPDAILEFNGYTFLFNK
-70 LGLLSPE
+70 LSGVPEVLVKKEQDGIRMVVRNDGDKRSGVLYENSPE
-77 EAQQKFEAREAEARR
+77 WSKIDIPVSLRKALTQYSKAKNEAQLDSARDVVENAVNDINLDAAAKAAGPDVKFSVREVAAMVPE
-92 IFAPT
+92 
-97 ENWSDGAFTKFK
+97 TKFR
-109 ELLGGSVPLM
+109 EL
-119 VAPIAAAGAAA
+119 
-130 ALPLTGPAAVAA
+130 
-142 GLGAA
+142 
-147 GLASATQ
+147 
-154 FTMSNLSRQM
+154 
-164 ETAKS
+164 
-169 LDEASLGAAAVAA
+169 
-182 APQALLDVFAFRAYP
+182 
-197 LIKQLFTSV
+197 
-206 GKEITEEAAQ
+206 
-216 NLAKQGITNTVKD
+216 
-229 YAVTTGK
+229 
-236 TAGVEGLTESG
+236 
-247 QSFLERLQAGLNI
+247 
-260 ADPSARAEYLDSF
+260 
-273 IGGAVLGGTLAPV
+273 
-286 GRYIER
+286 
-292 QRQVEEPL
+292 
-300 APGQRP
+300 
-306 GESLE
+306 
-311 QTAQRLNFDIKQMT
+311 
-325 APAEK
+325 
-330 SPFLSSTE
+330 
-338 LASMAAEENGYG
+338 
-350 KLVQYAERIKQ
+350 
-361 EPDSPEKQASLEAA
+361 
-375 IELRKRVVSEAET
+375 
-388 RQTPTDKPYPFA
+388 
-400 EEPEKPIYLTGTGL
+400 
-414 IDLVNT
+414 
-420 KETPKDQLVSL
+420 
-431 LEYISKTKKDPE
+431 
-443 SPERDQSVEQAR
+443 
-455 TLYNLLQEEAKSR
+455 
-468 GFDLP
+468 
-473 EAFTLRAT
+473 
-481 DLRAAGIP
+481 
-489 RTDPV
+489 
-494 YDQVKDK
+494 
-501 DLNNPDE
+501 
-508 ADFVVKTLEAA
+508 
-519 QKRATPDLY
+519 
-528 DKLEGV
+528 
-534 LDSIDRYLESRP
+534 
-546 GSGFYAQRTYPQ
+546 
-558 PSGEGVAVAG
+558 
-568 RRAGQQP
+568 
-575 PAEGLAPSERG
+575 
-586 GVAPVTEPAEQ
+586 
-597 PVSTTKVK
+597 
-605 PAPLTEERKA
+605 
-615 EIKALQEERKAKQ
+615 ERKAK
-628 EFAEK
+628 
-633 IRAVGGQNL
+633 
-642 RARRD
+642 
-647 NPQLLASAKAGN
+647 
-659 VTGITNALSR
+659 
-669 SKNPIVAEVGRKGV
+669 
-683 PAGVSVEI
+683 
-691 DPEAGESYLGRD
+691 
-703 KFTDQWI
+703 
-710 INYAKNLIAL
+710 
-720 RESLDNG
+720 
-727 AEFKPFKLRKVNNE
+727 
-741 FVEEQAT
+741 
-748 EPQDISTW
+748 
-756 LQFNRESLYV
+756 
-766 PLDTSRAQQLK
+766 
-777 DIKQKVDDE
+777 
-786 FTRIGEDVVR
+786 
-796 NNASA
+796 
-801 VAVTPGVM
+801 
-809 GGSYDPQSK
+809 
-818 KIKLVDYFAKDEGVV
+818 
-833 AHEVVH
+833 
-839 AQVYEAV
+839 
-846 ANPTKAQAPHVKRL
+846 
-860 QKLFEDVKK
+860 
-869 VAEEKDLEFYGVT
+869 
-882 GIQEFIAEGLGN
+882 
-894 PSFQFFL
+894 
-901 NTIPYEKQSAWSKF
+901 
-915 VQTIA
+915 
-920 DLLGIKNSTALL
+920 TA
-932 EVLTVYDQLTPA
+932 
-944 KAVKKEKPAKK
+944 
-955 SLAKVAPQVSEA
+955 
-967 KFKELEAK
+967 KEL
-975 AAKPSE
+975 E
-981 AKPPEEKVRAPEL
+981 AKPPEERAPEL

-1003 VLSKILAKYGLKD
+1003 VLNKILAKYGLKD
-1016 VKINLEEGM
+1016 VKVNLEEGM

-1146 KAIKQAMKVGG
+1146 KAIKQAMKAGG

-1172 LPAPPSTSVAKGAK
+1172 LPAPPSVSVAKGAK
-1186 PSLRKWYDEGTPRQQ
+1186 PSLRVMRGEEKPGLSGKVTVDRVGAYFDAQIQKEFGRKLNYNNPQDFDRAIKIATEEVGYQLKQQKSGLNWYEEDIKKAFTDTAKVLPSLKKTDNRVLFSFIAGIMSPQTIARDNWFIAAKAYEHYVNTGTIPGNNPENGNLWQGGTQSANKKVQLEFLNNMVQDLGQKATLKWLMTPHTVKEINSFRSKYGNISSGIEGKANDLKPGYYAFG
-1201 DELDNLPKIN
+1201 PKIGPFVSN
-1211 DFNGME
+1211 INGIHDVTVDKWMTRTFNRYFGTMISPDGKIIDAPTE
-1217 FIPVKGLVDSAN
+1217 PQRRAIKELANKVAQNAGIKNYQVQSLLWFYEQRLFTELGAN
-1229 SNYEDFELAPGVREV
+1229 SPSYGFSDGGTKFLESRRQGVTDGDGS
-1244 PLAAEFVEANKRLY
+1244 AAK
-1258 AQKSKQEYISF
+1258 
-1269 LAQKISANQKIEPL
+1269 
-1283 IVALE
+1283 
-1288 PDGETWVVE
+1288 PDG
-1297 GQHRVRALSQLG
+1297 G
-1309 YKSFPARVVVSMEGD
+1309 
-1324 RKDYELPLLKRE
+1324 RKL
-1336 EPKTDYKKVE
+1336 
-1346 GQLTLFSLRAPKK
+1346 SLRAP
-1359 LVTQRIPEL
+1359 
-1368 QEAASK
+1368 
-1374 VAAGEMTP
+1374 
-1382 QEYGELA
+1382 
-1389 NSPKF
+1389 N
-1394 LGTIAPF
+1394 
-1401 DFIPSPASD
+1401 
-1410 DDAETALDK
+1410 
-1419 AKIARWSR
+1419 
-1427 VAEIDKGFEVGL
+1427 
-1439 RLDIP
+1439 
-1444 AYQNHGVWINSI
+1444 
-1456 HQSGEPVKYAAV
+1456 
-1468 AAITNAEFPDAGNK
+1468 
-1482 ALRVAQGEA
+1482 
-1491 KSPFAVIKGNWK
+1491 
-1503 PVSLPQAVA
+1503 
-1512 QMKRAFQDPAWTQ
+1512 
-1525 VGYNPLRHSYFFDR
+1525 
-1539 STGNPVSTA
+1539 
-1548 DEVIQIGPL
+1548 
-1557 VLAKNAVI
+1557 
-1565 ESPETTLPSGE
+1565 
-1576 RKYKFS
+1576 
-1582 LRAPK
+1582 
-1587 TEQFKKWFDDSKI
+1587 
-1600 VDDKGEPLVVYHGT
+1600 
-1614 KRDFSAFRSKYPDA
+1614 
-1628 LLFFTTNPKFA
+1628 
-1639 SNWIVGFGPKGDLR
+1639 
-1653 EPPPG
+1653 
-1658 TDDEYKNIKKIES
+1658 
-1671 SLYSQYMKPP
+1671 
-1681 EDYDF
+1681 
-1686 DTQAGTDQFDADRAA
+1686 
-1701 LKQALKKATGFSS
+1701 
-1714 SAEFESN
+1714 
-1721 AGNRVMPLFLS
+1721 
-1732 IQNPFD
+1732 
-1738 ATKDFKVIESFLIR
+1738 
-1752 QGMQELVD
+1752 
-1760 RGYHKTGNWLVYE
+1760 
-1773 NKPVIDKLKQ
+1773 
-1783 LGYDGIWI
+1783 
-1791 SEDTNGPQETIAA
+1791 
-1804 FYPEQIKSAIGNVGA
+1804 
-1819 YGQRPITAE
+1819 
-1828 EAKNLG
+1828 
-1834 MTKAE
+1834 
-1839 AEEAQKAGD
+1839 
-1848 IRFSLRAPDTPQFKS
+1848 TPQFKA

-1894 QAGAIFVTDNPKFAD
+1894 QAGAIFVTDNPKFAET
-1909 MFASMSAEW
+1909 FASMSAEW
-1918 MAKHADQFVTAEQY
+1918 MAKHAYQFVTAEQF
-1932 KEGKASAV
+1932 KEGKARAV
-1940 KQIKKDYASDPKF
+1940 EQIKKDYKADPKL
-1953 RDLLLKSL
+1953 RNKIIDGLDNEESL
-1961 DDEAGD
+1961 
-1967 YRQEALKIL
+1967 YRSDALEIL
-1976 GKQFKDMMPSGPNI
+1976 GKQFKDMLPSGPNI

-2008 INALKEVEA
+2008 INAIKEAEA
-2017 LLRYSDKSI
+2017 LLRYTPDSI
-2026 SDYIGGVQNG
+2026 SDKLGAVERGS
-2036 YWEDIESKR
+2036 WEAIESKS

-2053 GFDGFYTKEL
+2053 GFDGFYTKEVGQ
-2063 DNKNLAVYSPNQIKS
+2063 KNLAVYSPNQIKS

-2103 SSDVTDRIKAT
+2103 SPDVTDRIKAT

-2188 AAAAM
+2188 AASAM

-2216 ELSTHNT
+2216 ELSSHNT

-2267 KLGEPDAYSQYQFWA
+2267 KLGEPDVYSQYQFWA

-2300 EKLFTQDDIK
+2300 EKLFTKDDIK

-2417 NIAARRA
+2417 NVAARRA

-2436 LNRPQSGP
+2436 LDRPQSGP

-2574 KARTTMEKLTSPAT
+2574 KARTTMEKIASPAT

-2669 ISGDATEAE
+2669 LSGDATDAE

-2690 TLMALSGMYWLLTH
+2690 TLMALSSMYWLLTH

-2852 LFDAFFSMNDEAP
+2852 LLDAFFDMNSETP

-2972 LEQQLTKNIQ
+2972 LEQQLTNNIQ